1 MGKGTVAIH
10 EDIAAFLASH
20 ADEGYR
26 AFQAKLIPNI
36 DAATIVGVRTPELRK
51 FAKGLARR
59 EDAGEFLAALPHGAF
74 EENQLHSFVIAQER
88 DFGKLVGE
96 IERFLPFADNWATC
110 DLLSP
115 KAFRKHP
122 PELRKQ
128 IRRWVED
135 AHTYTVRFGLGML
148 MSFYLDKGFQMEDLD
163 LAAGVRR
170 EEYYVKMMA
179 AWYFAT
185 ALAKQY
191 DAALPYLRQRRL
203 DRWTHNKT
211 IQKAVESYRIT
222 PEQKDELRSLRWK
235 DCAKEE
241 GV

>member
-1 MGKGTVAIH
+1 MDAIQ
-10 EDIAAFLASH
+10 EKLFALQDLN
-20 ADEGYR
+20 YR
-26 AFQAKLIPNI
+26 QFQAKLMPTVDPEQII
-36 DAATIVGVRTPELRK
+36 GVRMPALRK
-51 FAKGLARR
+51 LAKELKGTA
-59 EDAGEFLAALPHGAF
+59 EAEAFLRTLPHRYYDENNLHGLLLCARSGY
-74 EENQLHSFVIAQER
+74 EETVAGLDI
-88 DFGKLVGE
+88 
-96 IERFLPFADNWATC
+96 FLPHVDNWATC

-115 KAFRKHP
+115 RAFRTHP
-122 PELRKQ
+122 PQLPGQ
-128 IRRWVED
+128 IRRWLDSGE
-135 AHTYTVRFGLGML
+135 TYTVRFGLEML
-148 MSFYLDKGFQMEDLD
+148 MSFYLDECFRPEYLD
-163 LAAGVRR
+163 WAAEVKS
-170 EEYYVKMMA
+170 EEYYVRMMV

>member
-1 MGKGTVAIH
+1 MSVEQRVQARLF
-10 EDIAAFLASH
+10 ELQDRQ
-20 ADEGYR
+20 YR
-26 AFQAKLIPNI
+26 AFHCRLIPHVNPETVI
-36 DAATIVGVRTPELRK
+36 GVRTPELRK
-51 FAKGLARR
+51 FAKAFSK
-59 EDAGEFLAALPHGAF
+59 EPEAGEFLQILPHKFYEENNLHGFLIEAMKDYHQVVAALDA
-74 EENQLHSFVIAQER
+74 
-88 DFGKLVGE
+88 
-96 IERFLPFADNWATC
+96 FLPYVDNWATC

-148 MSFYLDKGFQMEDLD
+148 MSFYLDEGFQMEDLD